1 MQFIHVLGLWLIN
14 LELTGTILGVSF
26 HQPKFSSC
34 ASWNSTGISFV
45 NNNNTIGAHYLD
57 IFIDIN
63 NNIYVAD
70 SINYRIQ
77 IWHNGSHNSS
87 RELSDNLNLPNSLFV
102 TIDDYIYIDNGNDG
116 RVDKWP
122 LNLVQNISVMYVNRG
137 CIDLFIDINNTLYC
151 AIANGSLIVKMSLQ
165 DNTNTMITAAGT
177 GCAGSLPNMLD
188 RPCGIFVDSNF
199 NLYVADTGNNRIQ
212 QFSRGELNGI
222 TVCGNGAPDTIE
234 LKTPTSIVLDA
245 DGYLFI
251 VDSDNN
257 RIIGSGPTGFRCLF
271 GCSGSPGI
279 ASDQLSRPRSLA
291 FDSYGNM
298 FVTDINNDRIQMFL
312 LATNS
317 CDETTIPPRQT
328 STTNNELVTS
338 TFHLQSTANITK
350 TTAGESTTQLPRDQ
364 PTSTQHFNT
373 TQSCF
378 SPIITLFPSIS
389 SSTAPIQFRRS
400 EDLHINSYI
409 EVNCIASLA
418 VITQWA
424 VFNCRSTC
432 SLRTKLDQ
440 SVITTLSELFIRART
455 LAYGLYELK
464 LTVTMV
470 ASTDLISSA
479 SVYVRINPPN
489 IIPNLVEFGTSMI
502 SSGQEQDLT
511 FNPGSFSVNPDEST
525 FNLSDWT
532 YEYYCRTYDSNKIEV
547 LQTFNQT
554 NHSCFSNR
562 SSNTVAWQ
570 YGSIVPST
578 SSVTIFAG
586 SLASNQT
593 YQFVVHMV
601 NCRDLTFQVK
611 GFLMVKVADTNS
623 PKVAIACVIST
634 MCSFNG
640 EYQKINPNTQVAL
653 FSVCLDNCTSIKN
666 IKWNIYKGSMNL
678 STDIVKWTQMNK
690 SQDSFFFGMNTSN
703 FTAINKLFLDN
714 SQVYYWRFEVV
725 YTFVTKE
732 ISLSALNF
740 IINQPPENGTCSI
753 SPLNGT
759 TSSLFTINCLG
770 WIDDDDIKD
779 YSFYGWTTDRTE
791 RIMLAFTTLPTL
803 KIRLP
808 AGNGNTSL
816 LVMMVHIR
824 DMLDCMTEFY
834 MEAPVVILDL
844 TEINTLINVLQEPT
858 KGATINPFVQLL
870 ASGYQNTVG
879 QIIILIAQELNKM
892 NKQNIETAVENGIS
906 AASISVS
913 SLGSARLH
921 ASSIPLNMSVMNK
934 YNEKLNI
941 LTNVRNYLMMF
952 ITNMTITTVNSIK
965 LQASILALLT
975 EATNQLT
982 RTASELASAKCHQLS
997 FALSEIAKKIS
1008 YEDAQFAATLIAQCI
1023 GNALTAINRQ
1033 LQERGNDLDLD
1044 SICGNILPNDYDN
1057 DFEFVRSNLKLFID
1071 GDDFSWEAIQ
1081 KGRNLYCQMKM
1092 SNKIA
1097 VQCNETLAAVTTAL
1111 NIHLNIAQSTIINT
1125 TAVFI
1130 SLEKT
1135 TMASVSSKLIRQVGD
1150 AQIRM
1155 SPMFDSN
1162 VTENSSVLLRSIMQ
1176 PLAVAGASRSQA
1188 KTNLSTSIS
1197 LSLFDLN
1204 SNEISI
1210 RTSANHS
1217 IELLIPRDPNSL
1229 IPPMTLQNVTSM
1241 SSVQPFNL
1249 HVVNM
1254 TQFLTNTNLS
1264 VSLHFEIRPLNVSL
1278 GYLFIYKFDNS
1289 PELNSAINQMDGWS
1303 LLCPSSKFRYC
1314 DLKK

>member
-87 RELSDNLNLPNSLFV
+87 RELSGNLNLPNSLFV

-678 STDIVKWTQMNK
+678 STDIVKWTQMNN
-690 SQDSFFFGMNTSN
+690 SQDSFFF
-703 FTAINKLFLDN
+703 
-714 SQVYYWRFEVV
+714 
-725 YTFVTKE
+725 
-732 ISLSALNF
+732 
-740 IINQPPENGTCSI
+740 
-753 SPLNGT
+753 
-759 TSSLFTINCLG
+759 
-770 WIDDDDIKD
+770 
-779 YSFYGWTTDRTE
+779 GWTTDRTE

-870 ASGYQNTVG
+870 GSGYQNTVG

>member
-14 LELTGTILGVSF
+14 LELTGTILEVSF

-87 RELSDNLNLPNSLFV
+87 RELSGNLNLPNSLFV

-151 AIANGSLIVKMSLQ
+151 AIDNGSLIVKMSLQ

-212 QFSRGELNGI
+212 QFSRGGLNGI

-364 PTSTQHFNT
+364 PTSAQHFNT
-373 TQSCF
+373 NPSCF

-400 EDLHINSYI
+400 EDLHISSYI

-678 STDIVKWTQMNK
+678 STDIVKWTQMNN
-690 SQDSFFFGMNTSN
+690 SQDSFFFGMNT
-703 FTAINKLFLDN
+703 I
-714 SQVYYWRFEVV
+714 V

-870 ASGYQNTVG
+870 GSGYQNTVG

-1092 SNKIA
+1092 S
-1097 VQCNETLAAVTTAL
+1097 
-1111 NIHLNIAQSTIINT
+1111 
-1125 TAVFI
+1125 
-1130 SLEKT
+1130 
-1135 TMASVSSKLIRQVGD
+1135 
-1150 AQIRM
+1150 
-1155 SPMFDSN
+1155 
-1162 VTENSSVLLRSIMQ
+1162 IMQ

-1303 LLCPSSKFRYC
+1303 LLCPSNNNWQSDGLWVGPLTNHYQTQCFSTHLTTFSSSFLVQSAPLNRNHMSINFVRSGLVMNDFNMYIYSDKLF
-1314 DLKK
+1314 DLGSNISQLVQMRKYSPPLL